1 MARIRSIKPEFWTSE
16 QVMNCSPTARLL
28 FIGLWNFCDD
38 AGNHVA
44 STRTIKASV
53 FPGDDITSSTIQGL
67 LDELS
72 SNSLIAFYSFE
83 NKDFLHVTGWHHQKI
98 EKPTY
103 KHPPF
108 NPDQSATSRRTV
120 DDSSTPE
127 WSGVEKEGKGRENVS
142 PDGDT
147 TAGAVPGKAQ
157 PAAEPAEPEPA
168 GLAPAEALFQVA
180 VPWLV
185 ARGVRDSSARSL
197 LGGARKQLGDL
208 GAWELASECM
218 RVEALEPAAW
228 LSKALNERIARQPSR
243 RPGSGMPP
251 SSSDRRAAWNAELQA
266 VIGQV
271 DQHNPREIDMGVID
285 ATGTHD

>member
-38 AGNHVA
+38 GGNHVA
-44 STRTIKASV
+44 STKTIKASV
-53 FPGDDITSSTIQGL
+53 FPGDDIVSSSIQGL

-72 SNSLIAFYSFE
+72 SNGLIAFYSFE

-103 KHPPF
+103 KHPAF
-108 NPDQSATSRRTV
+108 NAGQPAIGRRPV
-120 DDSSTPE
+120 VDSSTPE
-127 WSGVEKEGKGRENVS
+127 GSGVDKEGKGKENVS

-147 TAGAVPGKAQ
+147 TAGAVPSKT
-157 PAAEPAEPEPA
+157 PRAAEPAAPAPA

-185 ARGVRDSSARSL
+185 ARGVRDGNARSL
-197 LGGARKQLGDL
+197 LGGARKQLGDQ

-218 RVEALEPAAW
+218 RVEAMEPAAW

-243 RPGSGMPP
+243 RPGSGLPP
-251 SSSDRRAAWNAELQA
+251 QNAEAINAEAKRLLFGATGSRQP
-266 VIGQV
+266 Q
-271 DQHNPREIDMGVID
+271 EGVID
-285 ATGTHD
+285 V